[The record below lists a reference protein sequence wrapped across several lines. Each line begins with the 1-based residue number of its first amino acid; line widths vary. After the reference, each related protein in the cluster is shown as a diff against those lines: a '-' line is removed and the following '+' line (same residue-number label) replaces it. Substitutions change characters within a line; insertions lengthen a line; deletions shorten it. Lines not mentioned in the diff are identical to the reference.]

1 MARPFLSLC
10 LLLLTLKQCSS
21 FSVEYALERVD
32 SVESRL
38 EAIHKL
44 RRADLAEI
52 FSKMYALDNKMNML
66 NMKKDNSNSERKVEV
81 VKGIKS
87 KGIADYLLKGA
98 AAEKLENIKTRE
110 ILTNM
115 VKSVADNNINNTAQ
129 LQNVIYEL
137 ENEIATLVNKEL
149 LDTTVENMKKQWA
162 SEIQS
167 LKSELEIRKE
177 QEQALMNKIDSLT
190 IQLSEYNKSLLKYQE
205 RETQMET
212 ILSCSN
218 PTQLNKQKSGV
229 YILQNGLRVYCDQV
243 TDGGGWTVFQRR
255 KDGSVDFERKW
266 ADYKAGFGDLE
277 GEFWLG
283 NDNIHLL
290 TATGNHELRIDMED
304 FEGNKAYAT
313 YSSFKIKSET
323 ENYAIEV
330 SGYSGDAGDS
340 LIRHHNGRE
349 FSTIDRDN
357 DESARMC
364 AKTYRGAWWYS
375 NCHASNLNGFYYN
388 GANSPARECIN
399 WYYWKGTNTYSL
411 KHVEMKLR

>member
-1 MARPFLSLC
+1 MDRLFLSLC
-10 LLLLTLKQCSS
+10 LSLLTLNQCSS
-21 FSVEYALERVD
+21 FSVKYALERVD

-38 EAIHKL
+38 EAINKL

-66 NMKKDNSNSERKVEV
+66 NTKKDNPNSERKMEV
-81 VKGIKS
+81 VNGIKS

-110 ILTNM
+110 MLTNM
-115 VKSVADNNINNTAQ
+115 LKSVADNSTNNIVQ
-129 LQNVIYEL
+129 LQNIIYEM
-137 ENEIATLVNKEL
+137 ENKKEL

-162 SEIQS
+162 SEIES
-167 LKSELEIRKE
+167 LKTELKTRKE
-177 QEQALMNKIDSLT
+177 QEQALMDKIDSLT
-190 IQLSEYNKSLLKYQE
+190 IQLSEYNKSLKYQE
-205 RETQMET
+205 KEKQVET

-218 PTQLNKQKSGV
+218 PTQLNQQKSGV

-266 ADYKAGFGDLE
+266 TDYKAGFGDLE

-304 FEGNKAYAT
+304 FEENKAYAK
-313 YSSFKIKSET
+313 YRSFIIKSES

-340 LIRHHNGRE
+340 LRFHNGSE
-349 FSTIDRDN
+349 FSTIDRGRYATD
-357 DESARMC
+357 C
-364 AKTYRGAWWYS
+364 AKEYRGAWWYLSGCHHS
-375 NCHASNLNGFYYN
+375 NINGFYYN
-388 GANSPARECIN
+388 GANSPRGKGII
-399 WYYWKGTNTYSL
+399 WFHWKRSHTYSL